1 MEAALLPVIRENK
14 ESKHHKEPKF
24 ISLSLSNLYCTPC
37 SQRHWRQNC
46 IIRRR
51 LVFCNELIESNGS
64 HPTATPCSCHLIFAA
79 WHRAELSPKALPRDL
94 QTVAPW
100 CPAALLLQVTARLA
114 GNAARNTHPLL
125 RYCGSRP
132 GVLMQSASDRG
143 QGQYLGLRSA
153 ADGISWTRRKL
164 GKASAP
170 HLPHSTAF
178 FMDQL
183 RVSKAAGCTKGT
195 RLCKTR
201 SFQVLFKEK
210 GSRTCYKVKLIMYP
224 LQATSGIQH
233 IAECPVL
240 YLRATT
246 NSK

>member
-183 RVSKAAGCTKGT
+183 RVS
-195 RLCKTR
+195 
-201 SFQVLFKEK
+201 
-210 GSRTCYKVKLIMYP
+210 
-224 LQATSGIQH
+224 
-233 IAECPVL
+233 
-240 YLRATT
+240 
-246 NSK
+246 